1 MQEDVTSPPTFATL
15 LRELLSEVSADWE
28 NIGLFL
34 GLKPGNLDSIK
45 YNNQQAESCLREM
58 LKLWLKQVNPL
69 PTWSAITEALNLLEH
84 QSLAERLREK
94 YTCTCTASRYK

>member
-1 MQEDVTSPPTFATL
+1 MQEDVTSPPTFVTL

-28 NIGLFL
+28 DIGLCL
-34 GLKPGNLDSIK
+34 GLKQGDLGAIK
-45 YNNQQAESCLREM
+45 SDNQEAKKCLREM